1 MMDST
6 KEPTLIKEPT
16 LQGELT
22 QLPSREQVSPRWFY
36 VLMRGLLSLF
46 GLGVGYLIAS
56 SLVKRGWFGEP
67 INIIYITLVGLMGG
81 YLLSSPVAKYLTH
94 LFNRTLAASNK
105 VPPQAVLAA
114 IVGITVALII
124 TVLLN
129 SLLERVPGFTWY
141 WSLLITVLLGTGFA
155 WFFVVNR
162 QVFRPAL
169 PTPSREIAASPTT
182 VEISKLKLI
191 DTSAIIDGRISDIV
205 EANFLDGT
213 LVIPK
218 FVLNELQNIADSSDT
233 LRRGRGRRGLE
244 VLDKLIQQGKIP
256 TQVMSDDVPGV
267 TEVDEKLIRLCQQKN
282 AALITTDYNL
292 NRVAALQ
299 NVRVLNVNQLANAV
313 RAMFLPGERL
323 SMHIVKEGR
332 EPGQGLAY
340 LEDGTMVVVE
350 DGSDYVGETIDVIV
364 TSHLQTNMGRMIFA
378 KPHQR

>member
-1 MMDST
+1 MMDTS

-16 LQGELT
+16 LLEEPQQVLE
-22 QLPSREQVSPRWFY
+22 REQVKPRWFY
-36 VLMRGLLSLF
+36 VVTRIFLSLC
-46 GLGVGYLIAS
+46 GAGIGYLLAS
-56 SLVKRGWFGEP
+56 VLVRRGWIGEP
-67 INIIYITLVGLMGG
+67 INMVYITLAGLMGG
-81 YLLSSPVAKYLTH
+81 YLLSGATAKYLTKQFYKG
-94 LFNRTLAASNK
+94 LIASGK

-129 SLLERVPGFTWY
+129 SLLERVPGFTWL
-141 WSLLITVLLGTGFA
+141 WSLFITVLMSIGFA

-162 QVFRPAL
+162 QVFRPTLSAQVKD
-169 PTPSREIAASPTT
+169 TAAPATT
-182 VEISKLKLI
+182 EVSKLKLI
-191 DTSAIIDGRISDIV
+191 DTSAIIDGRIADIV
-205 EANFLDGT
+205 EANFLDGI

-218 FVLNELQNIADSSDT
+218 FVLSELQNIADSSDT

-244 VLDKLIQQGKIP
+244 VLDKLIKQGKIP

-282 AALITTDYNL
+282 AALVTTDYNL

-313 RAMFLPGERL
+313 RAMYLPGERL

-332 EPGQGLAY
+332 EPSQGLAY

-350 DGSDYVGETIDVIV
+350 DGSEFVGETVDVIV

-378 KPHQR
+378 KPHQRS

>member
-16 LQGELT
+16 LPLEV
-22 QLPSREQVSPRWFY
+22 LPREVVRPRWFY
-36 VLMRGLLSLF
+36 VMMRGFLSLCGA
-46 GLGVGYLIAS
+46 GLGYLAAS
-56 SLVKRGWFGEP
+56 MLVRRGWFGEP
-67 INIIYITLVGLMGG
+67 INVVYITLVGLMGG
-81 YLLSSPVAKYLTH
+81 YLLGGPFAKYLTRQ
-94 LFNRTLAASNK
+94 FNKGLEASGK

-129 SLLERVPGFTWY
+129 SLLERVPGFTWL
-141 WSLLITVLLGTGFA
+141 WSLFITVLMSIGFA

-169 PTPSREIAASPTT
+169 PVANKESAAATT
-182 VEISKLKLI
+182 LEASKLKLI

-218 FVLNELQNIADSSDT
+218 FILSELQNIADSSDP

-244 VLDKLIQQGKIP
+244 VLDKLIKQGKIP
-256 TQVMSDDVPGV
+256 TQVLSEDVAGV

-323 SMHIVKEGR
+323 NMHIVKEGR
-332 EPGQGLAY
+332 EPSQGLAY

-350 DGSDYVGETIDVIV
+350 DGSEYVGETIDVIV

>member
-6 KEPTLIKEPT
+6 NEPTLIKEPT
-16 LQGELT
+16 LQGEST
-22 QLPSREQVSPRWFY
+22 PLPIRVEVQPRWFY
-36 VLMRGLLSLF
+36 VVMRGLLSLL
-46 GLGVGYLIAS
+46 GAGVGYLVAS
-56 SLVKRGWFGEP
+56 LLVKRGWFGEP
-67 INIIYITLVGLMGG
+67 INIIYITLVGLMIG
-81 YLLSSPVAKYLTH
+81 YLLGAPIAKYLTQVY
-94 LFNRTLAASNK
+94 NKTLQSANK

-141 WSLLITVLLGTGFA
+141 WSLLITLLLSIGFA

-169 PTPSREIAASPTT
+169 PTPTREAT
-182 VEISKLKLI
+182 VTATSETSKLKLI

-218 FVLNELQNIADSSDT
+218 FVLNELQNIADSSDA
-233 LRRGRGRRGLE
+233 LRRSRGRRGLE
-244 VLDKLIQQGKIP
+244 VLDKLIKQGKIP

-267 TEVDEKLIRLCQQKN
+267 NEVDEKLVRLCQQKN

-332 EPGQGLAY
+332 EPSQGLAY

-350 DGSDYVGETIDVIV
+350 DGSEYVGETIDVIV

>member
-16 LQGELT
+16 LLEEAT
-22 QLPSREQVSPRWFY
+22 QLPMREQVSPRWFY
-36 VLMRGLLSLF
+36 VLMRGLLSLS
-46 GLGVGYLIAS
+46 GAGVGFLIAS
-56 SLVKRGWFGEP
+56 ILVKRGWFGEP
-67 INIIYITLVGLMGG
+67 INIVYITLVGLMGG
-81 YLLSSPVAKYLTH
+81 YLLGGPVAKYLTKV
-94 LFNRTLAASNK
+94 FNRTLEASNK

-141 WSLLITVLLGTGFA
+141 WSLFITLLMGIGFA

-169 PTPSREIAASPTT
+169 PTPSRDTAASQTT
-182 VEISKLKLI
+182 LETSKLKLI

-256 TQVMSDDVPGV
+256 TQVMSDDIPGI

>member
-16 LQGELT
+16 LLEEGPRVPQ
-22 QLPSREQVSPRWFY
+22 REQVSPRWFY
-36 VLMRGLLSLF
+36 LVMRGLLSFF
-46 GLGVGYLIAS
+46 GAGVGYLVAS
-56 SLVKRGWFGEP
+56 VLVRRGWFGEP
-67 INIIYITLVGLMGG
+67 INVVYITLVGLMVG
-81 YLLSSPVAKYLTH
+81 YLLGAPLAKYLTQ
-94 LFNRTLAASNK
+94 LYNKMLEASNK

-162 QVFRPAL
+162 QVFRPPL
-169 PTPSREIAASPTT
+169 PSAARDTTVSPTT
-182 VEISKLKLI
+182 VETSKLKLI
-191 DTSAIIDGRISDIV
+191 DTSAIIDGRIADIV

-218 FVLNELQNIADSSDT
+218 FVLNELQNIADSSDN

-256 TQVMSDDVPGV
+256 TQVMSDDIAGI

-323 SMHIVKEGR
+323 SMHIVREGR

-350 DGSDYVGETIDVIV
+350 DGSDYVGETIDVVV

>member
-1 MMDST
+1 MDGMKETST
-6 KEPTLIKEPT
+6 LLEEPAPVLARVEV
-16 LQGELT
+16 
-22 QLPSREQVSPRWFY
+22 RPRWFY
-36 VLMRGLLSLF
+36 ILIRGLLSLL
-46 GLGVGYLIAS
+46 GAGVGYLIAS
-56 SLVKRGWFGEP
+56 SLVRRGWLGEP
-67 INIIYITLVGLMGG
+67 INIIYITLAGLMGG
-81 YLLSSPVAKYLTH
+81 YLLSGPVSKYLTQVY
-94 LFNRTLAASNK
+94 NRTIQTANK

-114 IVGITVALII
+114 IVGITAALII

-169 PTPSREIAASPTT
+169 PTVPREASANTTT
-182 VEISKLKLI
+182 VETSKLKLI
-191 DTSAIIDGRISDIV
+191 DTSAIIDGRIADIV

-218 FVLNELQNIADSSDT
+218 FVLSELQNIADSSDG

-256 TQVMSDDVPGV
+256 TQVISDDVAGV
-267 TEVDEKLIRLCQQKN
+267 LEVDEKLIRLCQQKG

-299 NVRVLNVNQLANAV
+299 NVRVLNINQLANAV

-323 SMHIVKEGR
+323 SMHVVKEGR